1 MKKEVQLFGILK
13 EQYGSPVF
21 VEVSTLPVSAKE
33 LVAAFRNQFQEVQ
46 DLPFLIA
53 KNHFMIQDN
62 EVIEAADHVAL
73 LPPVSGG

>member
-1 MKKEVQLFGILK
+1 MKKEVQLFGILL

-21 VEVSTLPVSAKE
+21 VDIPSFPVSAKE
-33 LVAAFRNQFQEVQ
+33 LIAAFRNQFQEVQ

-53 KNHFMIQDN
+53 KNHFMIQESDLI
-62 EVIEAADHVAL
+62 EVHDHIAL

>member
-1 MKKEVQLFGILK
+1 MKKEVQLFGMLK

-21 VEVSTLPVSAKE
+21 VEVSDFPISAKE
-33 LVAAFRNQFQEVQ
+33 LIASFRKQFQELQ

-53 KNHFMIQDN
+53 KNHFMIQDADL
-62 EVIEAADHVAL
+62 IEAADHVAL

>member
-21 VEVSTLPVSAKE
+21 VEVSELPLSAKE
-33 LVAAFRNQFQEVQ
+33 LIVAFRNQFQEVQ
-46 DLPFLIA
+46 ELPFLIA
-53 KNHFMIQDN
+53 KNHFMIQESDL
-62 EVIEAADHVAL
+62 IESQDHVAL

>member
-21 VEVSTLPVSAKE
+21 VDVSEMPISAKV
-33 LVAAFRNQFQEVQ
+33 LIAAFRNQFQEVQ
-46 DLPFLIA
+46 DLHFLIA
-53 KNHFMIQDN
+53 KNHFMIQDAD
-62 EVIEAADHVAL
+62 VIDAADHIAL

>member
-1 MKKEVQLFGILK
+1 MVKEVQLFGILK

-21 VEVSTLPVSAKE
+21 VEVENLPISAGE
-33 LVAAFRNQFQEVQ
+33 LISVFRKQFSEVH

-53 KNHFMIQDN
+53 KNHFMIQ
-62 EVIEAADHVAL
+62 ETVLIESQDQIAL

>member
-13 EQYGSPVF
+13 EQYGTPVY
-21 VEVSTLPVSAKE
+21 VEVPSFPISANV
-33 LVAAFRNQFQEVQ
+33 LIASFRNQYQEVQ

-53 KNHFMIQDN
+53 KNHFMIQEADL
-62 EVIEAADHVAL
+62 IEAADHIAL

>member
-1 MKKEVQLFGILK
+1 MKKEIQLFGMLK

-21 VEVSTLPVSAKE
+21 VQVSELPISAKE
-33 LVAAFRNQFQEVQ
+33 LIGAFRNQFQEVQ

>member
-1 MKKEVQLFGILK
+1 MKKEVQLFGMLK

-21 VEVSTLPVSAKE
+21 VDVSVLPISAKE
-33 LVAAFRNQFQEVQ
+33 LIAAFRNQFQVVQ

-53 KNHFMIQDN
+53 KNHFMIQENEIIESVDN
-62 EVIEAADHVAL
+62 IAL

>member
-13 EQYGSPVF
+13 EQFGSPVF
-21 VEVSTLPVSAKE
+21 VEVSELPTSAKE
-33 LVAAFRNQFQEVQ
+33 LISAFRNQFQEVQ

-53 KNHFMIQDN
+53 KNHFMTQEN
-62 EVIEAADHVAL
+62 EVIEADDAIAL

>member
-13 EQYGSPVF
+13 EQFGSPVF
-21 VEVSTLPVSAKE
+21 VDVSDLPISAKE
-33 LVAAFRNQFQEVQ
+33 LIAAFRNQFQEVQ

-53 KNHFMIQDN
+53 KNHFMIQENEIIESVDN
-62 EVIEAADHVAL
+62 IAL

>member
-33 LVAAFRNQFQEVQ
+33 LIAAFRNQFQEVQ

-53 KNHFMIQDN
+53 KNHFMIQEN
-62 EVIEAADHVAL
+62 ELIEAADHIAI

>member
-21 VEVSTLPVSAKE
+21 VEVSELPLSAKE
-33 LVAAFRNQFQEVQ
+33 LIVAFRNQFQEVQ

-53 KNHFMIQDN
+53 KNHFMIQ
-62 EVIEAADHVAL
+62 EEELIEAQDHVAL

>member
-1 MKKEVQLFGILK
+1 MKKEVQLFGMLK

-21 VEVSTLPVSAKE
+21 VEVSELPISAKE
-33 LVAAFRNQFQEVQ
+33 LIEAFRNQFQEIQ

-53 KNHFMIQDN
+53 KNHFMIQELDF
-62 EVIEAADHVAL
+62 IEGQDHVAL

>member
-13 EQYGSPVF
+13 EQCGSPVF
-21 VEVSTLPVSAKE
+21 IEVSDLPVSAKE
-33 LVAAFRNQFQEVQ
+33 LIAAFRNSFQEVQ

-53 KNHFMIQDN
+53 KNHFMIQ
-62 EVIEAADHVAL
+62 ESELIEMHDQVAL

>member
-21 VEVSTLPVSAKE
+21 VEVSELPLSAKK
-33 LVAAFRNQFQEVQ
+33 LIVAFRNQFQEVQ

-53 KNHFMIQDN
+53 KNHFMIQ
-62 EVIEAADHVAL
+62 EEELIEAQDHVAL

>member
-1 MKKEVQLFGILK
+1 MKKEVQLFGMLK

-21 VEVSTLPVSAKE
+21 VEVSDLPISAKE
-33 LVAAFRNQFQEVQ
+33 LIVAFRMQFQEVQ

-53 KNHFMIQDN
+53 KNHFMIQ
-62 EVIEAADHVAL
+62 EEELIEAQDDVAL

>member
-13 EQYGSPVF
+13 EKYGSSVF
-21 VEVSTLPVSAKE
+21 VEVSILPVSARE
-33 LVAAFRNQFQEVQ
+33 LIVEFRNQYQEDQ

-53 KNHFMIQDN
+53 KNHFMIQDLDL
-62 EVIEAADHVAL
+62 IEAADHVAL

>member
-21 VEVSTLPVSAKE
+21 VEVEHLPVAANE
-33 LVAAFRNQFQEVQ
+33 LIIAFRNQFSEVH
-46 DLPFLIA
+46 DIPFLIA
-53 KNHFMIQDN
+53 KNHFMIQDADL
-62 EVIEAADHVAL
+62 IEATDHLAL

>member
-21 VEVSTLPVSAKE
+21 VDVSDLPISAKE
-33 LVAAFRNQFQEVQ
+33 LIVAFRMQFQEVQ

-53 KNHFMIQDN
+53 KNHFMIQDLDL
-62 EVIEAADHVAL
+62 IDSADHIAL

>member
-21 VEVSTLPVSAKE
+21 VEVSDLPISAKE
-33 LVAAFRNQFQEVQ
+33 LIVVFRMQFQEVQ

-53 KNHFMIQDN
+53 KNHFMIQDLDL
-62 EVIEAADHVAL
+62 IDSADHIAL

>member
-21 VEVSTLPVSAKE
+21 VEVSDLPISAKE
-33 LVAAFRNQFQEVQ
+33 LIVAFRNQFQEIQ

-53 KNHFMIQDN
+53 KNHFMMQESDF
-62 EVIEAADHVAL
+62 IEAQDHVAL

>member
-21 VEVSTLPVSAKE
+21 VDVSELPISAKE
-33 LVAAFRNQFQEVQ
+33 LIAAFRNQFQEVQ

-53 KNHFMIQDN
+53 KNHFMIQDSDL
-62 EVIEAADHVAL
+62 IDAADHIAL

>member
-13 EQYGSPVF
+13 EQFGSPVF
-21 VEVSTLPVSAKE
+21 VEVSELPISAKE
-33 LVAAFRNQFQEVQ
+33 LIAAFRNHFQEVQ

-53 KNHFMIQDN
+53 KNHFMIQEN
-62 EVIEAADHVAL
+62 EVIEADDDIAL

>member
-21 VEVSTLPVSAKE
+21 VEVLTSPVSAKE
-33 LVAAFRNQFQEVQ
+33 LIASFRNQFQEVQ

-53 KNHFMIQDN
+53 KNHFMIQDS
-62 EVIEAADHVAL
+62 ELIESHDHVAL

>member
-13 EQYGSPVF
+13 EQCGNPVF
-21 VEVSTLPVSAKE
+21 VEVSQLPISAKE
-33 LVAAFRNQFQEVQ
+33 LIEAFRNQFQEIQ

-53 KNHFMIQDN
+53 KNHFMIQ
-62 EVIEAADHVAL
+62 ESELIEAEDHIAL

>member
-1 MKKEVQLFGILK
+1 MKKEVQLFGMLK

-21 VEVSTLPVSAKE
+21 VEVSELPISANE
-33 LVAAFRNQFQEVQ
+33 LIVAFRNQFQEIQ

-53 KNHFMIQDN
+53 KNHFMIQ
-62 EVIEAADHVAL
+62 ESELIEAQDHVAL

>member
-1 MKKEVQLFGILK
+1 MKKEVQLFGMLK

-21 VEVSTLPVSAKE
+21 VEVSDFPISAKE
-33 LVAAFRNQFQEVQ
+33 LIAAFRNQFQEVQ

-53 KNHFMIQDN
+53 KNHFMIQNAD
-62 EVIEAADHVAL
+62 VIDAADHIAL

>member
-1 MKKEVQLFGILK
+1 MKKEVQLFGMLK

-21 VEVSTLPVSAKE
+21 VEVSDLPISAKE
-33 LVAAFRNQFQEVQ
+33 LIVAFRMQFQEVQ

-53 KNHFMIQDN
+53 KNHFMIQD
-62 EVIEAADHVAL
+62 VDLIDSTDHIAL